1 MDLGGMEPLRKN
13 QKSTQVP
20 DLELEL
26 PRIPEK
32 AYIPGCFSRDLDS
45 PAALTLPDPPS
56 SQPASSFRLAS
67 SQTSSEDEG
76 SGMGRKGAS
85 DSSIEDEGTGYSEYV
100 RVEFLY

>member
-13 QKSTQVP
+13 QKSTQIP

-45 PAALTLPDPPS
+45 PAALALPDPPS
-56 SQPASSFRLAS
+56 PQPASSFRLAS
-67 SQTSSEDEG
+67 SRTSGEDEG

-85 DSSIEDEGTGYSEYV
+85 DSSIEDEGTRYSEYV